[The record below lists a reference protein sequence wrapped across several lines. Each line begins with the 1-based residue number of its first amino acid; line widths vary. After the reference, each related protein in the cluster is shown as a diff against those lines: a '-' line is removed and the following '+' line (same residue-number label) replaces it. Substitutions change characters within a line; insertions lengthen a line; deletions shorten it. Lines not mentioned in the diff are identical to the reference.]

1 VPIGE
6 DAYVTRAPGLRDD
19 PQNPRIPRFVGFMVE
34 AMLHPF
40 PLEEPTMDDHP
51 TPRPSRSRRGGTPA
65 GTFPRWRL
73 SLRSGATVAFCVLVA
88 TAGCNAARSG
98 VVGGSSSVESETLVF
113 IVGPLDLGAGAD
125 HHQAPQPEPLWD
137 VIPRDGW
144 VQGFRVSVHDATGD
158 TVPSLTLHHVQV
170 LLPQQRELLLPIPLR
185 LMGAGAETR
194 YASLP
199 PGMGVPVQAGDSV
212 LVTAMVHN
220 PGDRSLE
227 GVRIRVELDYLPDP
241 PGRRM
246 TDVYPFFL
254 HVTSPEESSSYDLP
268 RGRSVQSWEAR
279 PGVDGRVVALG
290 GHLHRYAR
298 EIRLEDAATGEVIWR
313 ARPELDRDG
322 NVVDV
327 PRRHFVWTRG
337 PRLRKDRVY
346 RVTAVYHNPT
356 DQVIF
361 DAGMGTLGG
370 VFRPLGPWPERDA
383 GDPLFVL
390 DLARQLANGSSPD
403 HGGHH
408 HHRHDEP

>member
-1 VPIGE
+1 MPIAE

-19 PQNPRIPRFVGFMVE
+19 PQNPRVPRSVVFMVE
-34 AMLHPF
+34 GPLHPL
-40 PLEEPTMDDHP
+40 PLEEPTMHDHP
-51 TPRPSRSRRGGTPA
+51 TLLPSRSRRGGIPG
-65 GTFPRWRL
+65 GT
-73 SLRSGATVAFCVLVA
+73 SLRWQLTFRCVATAGFCLLVA

-113 IVGPLDLGAGAD
+113 TVGPLDLDAGAD
-125 HHQAPQPEPLWD
+125 HHGTPQPEPLWD
-137 VIPRDGW
+137 VFPRDGW

-170 LLPQQRELLLPIPLR
+170 LLPQRRELLLPIPFR

-194 YASLP
+194 GAALP

-227 GVRIRVELDYLPDP
+227 GVRIHLELDFLPGP

-246 TDVYPFFL
+246 TEVYPFFL
-254 HVTSPEESSSYDLP
+254 HVTPPEESSSYDLP
-268 RGRSVQSWEAR
+268 PGRSVQSWEAR

-290 GHLHRYAR
+290 GHLHRYAE
-298 EIRLEDAATGEVIWR
+298 EIRLEDAVTGQVIWR

-322 NVVDV
+322 NVVEV
-327 PRRHFVWTRG
+327 PRRHYVWTRG
-337 PRLRKDRVY
+337 PRLRKDRIY
-346 RVTAVYHNPT
+346 RVSAVYHNPT
-356 DQVIF
+356 DQVIA

-370 VFRPLGPWPERDA
+370 VFRPLGPWPERDPA
-383 GDPLFVL
+383 NPLFVL
-390 DLARQLANGSSPD
+390 DLDRQLANGTGQD
-403 HGGHH
+403 HGGHE